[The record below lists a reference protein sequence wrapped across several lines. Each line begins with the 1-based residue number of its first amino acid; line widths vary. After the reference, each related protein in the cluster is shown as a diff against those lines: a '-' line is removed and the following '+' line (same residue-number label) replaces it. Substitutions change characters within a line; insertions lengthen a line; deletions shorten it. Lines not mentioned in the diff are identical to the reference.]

1 MHITQPETII
11 RIPIRRWRTVRFA
24 VHVAESRRHRSV
36 GIPPTRH
43 PRRMRGTFTESSAR
57 LS

>member
-36 GIPPTRH
+36 GIRH